1 MESSTEKLND
11 IRGSSQIGGD
21 INPEERNMVQR
32 VYDIKINTIGTVPQI
47 KQKQVKVKRGRK
59 PSKLKETVRNSKVSL
74 LEKISIAQ
82 IKDTSIW
89 HTRY

>member
-11 IRGSSQIGGD
+11 ICGSSQIGGD
-21 INPEERNMVQR
+21 IHPEERNMVQR
-32 VYDIKINTIGTVPQI
+32 VYESFLQI

-59 PSKLKETVRNSKVSL
+59 SSKLKETVRNSKVSL

>member
-1 MESSTEKLND
+1 MWEFTN
-11 IRGSSQIGGD
+11 RGD
-21 INPEERNMVQR
+21 IHPEERNMVQR
-32 VYDIKINTIGTVPQI
+32 VYESFLQI

-59 PSKLKETVRNSKVSL
+59 SSKLKETVRNSKVSL